1 MKKTFNV
8 SGMKCSHCAA
18 NVENA
23 LKAVNG
29 VASAEANLNDKTVTV
44 EFDEQQT
51 SEAALKAAV
60 DAAGRYELTD
70 YN

>member
-70 YN
+70 

>member
-1 MKKTFNV
+1 MTMKKTFNV

-70 YN
+70 

>member
-29 VASAEANLNDKTVTV
+29 VVSAEANLNDKTVTV

-70 YN
+70 